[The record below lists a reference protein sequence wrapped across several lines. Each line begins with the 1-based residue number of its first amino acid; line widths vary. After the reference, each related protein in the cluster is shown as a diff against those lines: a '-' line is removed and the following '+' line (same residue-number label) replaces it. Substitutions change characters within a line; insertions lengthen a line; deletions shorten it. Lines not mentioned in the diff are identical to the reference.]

1 MITHLRI
8 QDFAIIET
16 IDIDFENGLN
26 ILTGE
31 TGSGKSIIIEAVSM
45 ALGSRADTTFVRT
58 GKPKAIIQMVAEHEG
73 EEYII
78 TREISANGKS
88 LCKINDQLVTLN
100 QLQQLCRQI
109 ADIHGQYDHQSL
121 LNPENHLNFV
131 DMYDKKS
138 LIPTRERVASLYEKY
153 ADVKTKLKN
162 LIQNANERARKQDF
176 MHFELTEIDGA
187 NLQLGEDEEVS
198 QKITMLQNG
207 EKIAQNL
214 SNSYELLFSEI
225 PSASEYLGK
234 SLKLLEEI
242 ASYSPDIYSVKEGLS
257 ECYYKLED
265 LSPQLRAIMEQ
276 ISYSPQEL
284 DEAIQRADQLETL
297 KRKYGSTLEEILEY
311 REKIFNSLQDMENI
325 DTVKVQLEDQ
335 IKVFENELAQASEE
349 LSALRKASAQELEA
363 KVNKELQDLNF
374 KDAFFIVEF
383 SQDTKD
389 EKPNYSQNGTDLC
402 EFLICSNKG
411 EVPKPLVKIAS
422 GGEISRVMLAFKR
435 IMGDYDRIP
444 TMIFDEIDSGI
455 SGITA
460 AIVGK
465 KLREIAKNHQ
475 IICITHLPQIAA
487 YGDFHYQIQKISDEN
502 STHTTIAALSQDQ
515 KVEEIARLLGG
526 MNITKASLDN
536 AKELIETSCK

>member
-176 MHFELTEIDGA
+176 MRFELTEIDGA

-225 PSASEYLGK
+225 PSASEFLGK

-502 STHTTIAALSQDQ
+502 STHTTVAPLSQDQ